1 MNITVCAIVKNEADR
16 FLEGALTVWQEFSER
31 IVVVDDGSTDRTPE
45 ILGDFGC
52 EAHSADL
59 GLWGNES
66 EAREFAWSKAVEGSE
81 WVWILDADMI
91 PATEPVLR
99 GKIAGFYLFDLWEPL
114 KYREDAWW
122 RAHTSL
128 SPWAVDVSEHQGHEW
143 LWEGSRG
150 IHAPRLPSN
159 VGDVGPT
166 MAAHTALLHYA
177 YATPELRAAK
187 LAQYAS
193 IEEHLT
199 PRETFHARSIADV
212 KPRLLNLPFEPEY
225 TLL

>member
-1 MNITVCAIVKNEADR
+1 MKDEADR
-16 FLEGALTVWQEFSER
+16 FLESALTVWQDFSDR
-31 IVVVDDGSTDRTPE
+31 IVVLDDGSTDRTPE

-52 EAHSADL
+52 EVHSADI

-91 PATEPVLR
+91 PAQKPDLR
-99 GKIAGFYLFDLWEPL
+99 GKVGAFYLFDLWEPT

-122 RAHTSL
+122 RAHKSL
-128 SPWAVDVSEHQGHEW
+128 SVWAADVSGHQDHEW
-143 LWEGSRG
+143 VWEGSRG
-150 IHAPRLPSN
+150 IHAPRMPAN
-159 VGDVGPT
+159 IGDCGPVAT
-166 MAAHTALLHYA
+166 AHTALLHYA

-193 IEEHLT
+193 IEGQLRPKEV
-199 PRETFHARSIADV
+199 FHARSIADP
-212 KPRLLNLPFEPEY
+212 KPRLFNLPFEPEY